1 MPIVT
6 APSEVIRS
14 LSVPVVANV
23 SVPLL
28 DFCASRITPA
38 SLSVNFG
45 MLIFLDQSHIL
56 KSCLLSVSSSCAM
69 KRSLWCALIYT
80 NFTTRSIR
88 SLSVVL
94 VLNTNA
100 LALDA

>member
-1 MPIVT
+1 MVSPRLNLLLPPADEYALISALAARTVSFAEAGGALVPIVT

-38 SLSVNFG
+38 SLSVFWNVD
-45 MLIFLDQSHIL
+45 IFRPE
-56 KSCLLSVSSSCAM
+56 LSIPKVACCP
-69 KRSLWCALIYT
+69 L
-80 NFTTRSIR
+80 
-88 SLSVVL
+88 VVP
-94 VLNTNA
+94 VL
-100 LALDA
+100 